1 MMNISLLLK
10 SIKVTST
17 DRTAPQLCTHR
28 AAVLFCAGERGC
40 ALLSGTLNDYRRITP
55 LSILFGIILPFRSKL
70 ALKGPTAI

>member
-28 AAVLFCAGERGC
+28 AAELFCAREQAVRFH
-40 ALLSGTLNDYRRITP
+40 LEHGTLFS
-55 LSILFGIILPFRSKL
+55 LSAGNIG
-70 ALKGPTAI
+70 